1 MTKYP
6 GETHLLVA
14 VDCIIFGFDGTDI
27 KLLLIQRGLQP
38 MRGNWSLMGGFLQPE
53 ESLDQAANRVLKKLT
68 GLEGVY
74 LEQLEAFGEPDRDPV
89 ERTLSIAYFALIDI
103 NQYARQL
110 TTDHHAEWFHLKKM
124 PDLIFDHRR
133 MVDIAKRQLRYKA
146 ALHPILFELL
156 PQRFTIPQLQIL
168 YESIYDTNFDNR
180 NFSRKVLSTDLL
192 VKQKEKDKTG
202 SKKGAFFYRLDKRKY
217 KANFHAFLN
226 FIPNPDKL
234 LLLTPRPCTRHGPPF
249 HRYRSSVDRPYYQRL
264 PYSGNVPGNIPG
276 LPPPGFN
283 VLLITW

>member
-1 MTKYP
+1 MTRYP

-14 VDCIIFGFDGTDI
+14 VDCIIFGFDGSDI
-27 KLLLIQRGLQP
+27 RLLLIQRGLQP
-38 MRGNWSLMGGFLQPE
+38 KKGHWSLMGGFLQPG

-74 LEQLEAFGEPDRDPV
+74 MEQMEAFGSPDRDPV
-89 ERTLSIAYFALIDI
+89 ERTVSVAYFALIDI

-110 TTDHHAEWFHLKKM
+110 TTEYHAEWFHLKKM

-168 YESIYDTNFDNR
+168 YESIYDTRFDNQ
-180 NFSRKVLSTDLL
+180 NFSRKVLSTELL
-192 VKQKEKDKTG
+192 VKQKEKDKSG
-202 SKKGAFFYRLDKRKY
+202 SKKGAFYYRLDKRKY

-226 FIPNPDKL
+226 FIPNPGKL
-234 LLLTPRPCTRHGPPF
+234 LT
-249 HRYRSSVDRPYYQRL
+249 
-264 PYSGNVPGNIPG
+264 
-276 LPPPGFN
+276 
-283 VLLITW
+283 